1 MNTPPTPQREIVIR
15 LYDDEH
21 EGPDALRAEA
31 MAIMQGRPLDV
42 VLAIADAP
50 PAPWYEVPGLLDRS
64 DPYCDGCRVYA
75 AADEIWQKLGV
86 ALTLDAVQVLQFLAA
101 RDYGATLR
109 FIDEQTGLD
118 ELGLGVYFPDEP
130 GCDEDLELALVMLS
144 DN

>member
-1 MNTPPTPQREIVIR
+1 MKTPTPQREITIR
-15 LYDDEH
+15 LYDDDH

-42 VLAIADAP
+42 VLAIADAAP
-50 PAPWYEVPGLLDRS
+50 VPWYQVPGLLDRS

-75 AADEIWQKLGV
+75 AADEIWQQFLGV
-86 ALTLDAVQVLQFLAA
+86 ALTLDAVQVLQYIAH

-109 FIDEQTGLD
+109 FIDEETGFD

-130 GCDEDLELALVMLS
+130 ECDEDLDLGLVMS